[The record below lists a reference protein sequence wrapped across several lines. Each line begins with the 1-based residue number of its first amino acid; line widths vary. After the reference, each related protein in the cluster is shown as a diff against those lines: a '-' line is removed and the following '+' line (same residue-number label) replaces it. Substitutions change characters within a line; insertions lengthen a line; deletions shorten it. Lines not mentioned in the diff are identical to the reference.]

1 MHYFGIRNRVT
12 LLVLIATTRFPVLW
26 HPYSALHSKWII
38 SHLIPQEMVQQS
50 KCPVRRSICLGKWCR
65 LAMAASC
72 QSKWPL
78 NVVMK
83 GESNQNSLFFV
94 LFNAAKL
101 GIFSTGD
108 FMAVTGRT
116 AAFSAL
122 VHLVWKRERPWSL
135 IYAILDYIA
144 FLRLK
149 NLPMMWMDELSLHV
163 KKNIFNW
170 ISVWYFVE
178 TCWDFTWFN
187 LICYCKAIII
197 NV

>member
-1 MHYFGIRNRVT
+1 MWDMHYFGIRNRVT
-12 LLVLIATTRFPVLW
+12 LLVLIATTKFPVLW

-38 SHLIPQEMVQQS
+38 SHLIAQEMVQQS

-108 FMAVTGRT
+108 FMAILASSGHWKNCSL
-116 AAFSAL
+116 FS
-122 VHLVWKRERPWSL
+122 PGSL
-135 IYAILDYIA
+135 GLKTWTTLISNISN
-144 FLRLK
+144 FRLHSFSK
-149 NLPMMWMDELSLHV
+149 A
-163 KKNIFNW
+163 KKSPNDVNGW
-170 ISVWYFVE
+170 TE
-178 TCWDFTWFN
+178 PPR
-187 LICYCKAIII
+187 
-197 NV
+197 